1 MHYRHWGILGL
12 FSLSFK
18 VCAANWAC
26 AICICDADRPRRW
39 VVNEVGPV
47 ESKYRLSMSVA
58 LVGILAPIG
67 LSLICFVFAFGATP
81 LQGFTAGAASCSTSL
96 GTTFAILSS
105 FKSSSDLR
113 NTRIGIVLLSAAILD
128 DVVGLI
134 MASVVSQVIAPEN
147 QMHGKR
153 LAWTILQPLVASAGM
168 VGGALVVVRWLL
180 LPIYRKIILRTE
192 LLMSRR
198 YLLLAMIVLLS
209 GLVTI
214 SNFTGSSMLFGAY
227 IAGCILQFLDSS
239 TTRNSSS
246 SFKDAFDAHVGPL
259 NEHVFVPL
267 FFSSIGSAIQFLPLW
282 KGSVI
287 WKGVVYALLM
297 CVGKAATGICILAW
311 PDQVRLEEPVTNHE
325 LNAETAPSTRIPLGE
340 VVGSSTSQMQP
351 QITSPS
357 CNKKGLF
364 AERQMPVYPALLISL
379 AMISR
384 GEIALLIAQLGLPT
398 LGEDNFLVVMW
409 AAVLCTLVGAVTT
422 GQLVHKRFLEYTRG
436 SWE

>member
-1 MHYRHWGILGL
+1 M
-12 FSLSFK
+12 
-18 VCAANWAC
+18 
-26 AICICDADRPRRW
+26 
-39 VVNEVGPV
+39 
-47 ESKYRLSMSVA
+47 
-58 LVGILAPIG
+58 
-67 LSLICFVFAFGATP
+67 
-81 LQGFTAGAASCSTSL
+81 
-96 GTTFAILSS
+96 
-105 FKSSSDLR
+105 
-113 NTRIGIVLLSAAILD
+113 
-128 DVVGLI
+128 
-134 MASVVSQVIAPEN
+134 
-147 QMHGKR
+147 
-153 LAWTILQPLVASAGM
+153 
-168 VGGALVVVRWLL
+168 VRWLL
-180 LPIYRKIILRTE
+180 LPIYRKIILPTE

-198 YLLLAMIVLLS
+198 YFLLAMIVLLS

-239 TTRNSSS
+239 TTRSSSS

-267 FFSSIGSAIQFLPLW
+267 FFSSIGSAIPFFPLW

-297 CVGKAATGICILAW
+297 CVGKVATGICILAW

-351 QITSPS
+351 QITSPN

-422 GQLVHKRFLEYTRG
+422 GQLVHKRFLECTRG
-436 SWE
+436 SWG